1 MSYDV
6 TLVEPVSKS
15 TVRLPNNHLMTGG
28 TYCIGGTNEA
38 WLNITSNYAEL
49 YVKAFGNPE
58 GIKCLIGMQ
67 AVDSISLLESAIGN
81 LGDETDDD
89 YWTAT
94 EGNAKKPLYSLL
106 AMAKLRPDAIWEI
119 DY

>member
-6 TLVEPVSKS
+6 SLVDPVTK
-15 TVRLPNNHLMTGG
+15 TEVRLPSKHLMTGG
-28 TYCIGGTNEA
+28 TYCIGGTDEA
-38 WLNITSNYAEL
+38 WINITFNYAEI
-49 YVKAFGNPE
+49 YCKAFDHQE

-67 AVDSISLLESAIGN
+67 AADSISLLEKAISN
-81 LGDETDDD
+81 LGDETDED
-89 YWTAT
+89 YWVAT
-94 EGNAKKPLYSLL
+94 EGNAKQPLYSLL